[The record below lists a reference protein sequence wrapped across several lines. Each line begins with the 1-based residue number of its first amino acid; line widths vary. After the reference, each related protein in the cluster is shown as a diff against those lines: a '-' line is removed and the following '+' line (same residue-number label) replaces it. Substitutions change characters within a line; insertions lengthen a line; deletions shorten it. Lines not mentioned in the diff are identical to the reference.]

1 MLERALAPGLLVL
14 ALGTS
19 QVARE
24 EPSRDPI
31 PALLTEVRQLRLAME
46 RSATMTPR
54 IQLLTSR
61 MSLQDERV
69 SRMSR
74 QAEGLR
80 DEVDRLAVQG
90 RELAMRAKQL
100 EEALAAET
108 DPQRRSELEEVQ
120 RSVKAETELQ
130 AERRQL
136 TRAREAEAASALATE
151 QARWTELSE
160 RLDELESLL
169 EPR

>member
-31 PALLTEVRQLRLAME
+31 PALLTEVRQLRIAME

-74 QAEGLR
+74 QAEGL
-80 DEVDRLAVQG
+80 LAVQG